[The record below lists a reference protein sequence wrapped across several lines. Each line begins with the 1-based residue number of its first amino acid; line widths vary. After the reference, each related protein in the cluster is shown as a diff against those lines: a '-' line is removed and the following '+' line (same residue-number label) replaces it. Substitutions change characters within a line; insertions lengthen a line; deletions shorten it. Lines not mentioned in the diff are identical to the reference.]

1 MGKSII
7 NLLWWGENL
16 NKLLKELRA
25 QRGLTQKD
33 VAELLHIS
41 RPTYTRYETG
51 ERKPD
56 YETLRKLSEI
66 FNVSTDYLIG
76 VNNIDY
82 NQYGVEIYKKLIDIG
97 FLKQDEP
104 VTEEHLSVLSSII
117 APQLDYAHFKLHHK
131 KNNTKK

>member
-1 MGKSII
+1 M
-7 NLLWWGENL
+7 
-16 NKLLKELRA
+16 NKLLKELRT

-33 VAELLHIS
+33 VAKLLHIS

-56 YETLRKLSEI
+56 YETLKKLSEI

-76 VNNIDY
+76 VNHTDY
-82 NQYGVEIYKKLIDIG
+82 NHYGIEIYKKLIEIG
-97 FLKQDEP
+97 FLSADEP

-117 APQLDYAHFKLHHK
+117 APQLDFARFKLHGK